1 MEVDDLAAHYPQ
13 LFHMAEAGAWPSI
26 QKHGLRSTQ
35 ALLDLFEIE
44 EPQRSEILET
54 RRPQIIP
61 IAHPTHGTA
70 LIRDNKPLKDSF
82 LAKCLTDMTI
92 PDWYAHLNGKV
103 FFWVTETRLNELLA
117 ARAYRNR
124 AHDVITIDT
133 RRLLDAHLADVTL
146 ASFNTGATL
155 YPNAPD
161 RGSETF
167 QTIPEYQGDTT
178 RTNKL
183 RRPVVE
189 LTVNYSVPNIEAV
202 AIRAER
208 REHDKLKQVLWRR
221 R

>member
-117 ARAYRNR
+117 ARDARELQYRRNALPQR
-124 AHDVITIDT
+124 PGAGQRDLPNH
-133 RRLLDAHLADVTL
+133 RRLPGRHHPNEQPPTAGGRTYSQLLGPEHRGGRHQSRAAR
-146 ASFNTGATL
+146 ARQAGTGALGKVGKTT
-155 YPNAPD
+155 PQP
-161 RGSETF
+161 
-167 QTIPEYQGDTT
+167 QGYVQLCMPIGD
-178 RTNKL
+178 
-183 RRPVVE
+183 
-189 LTVNYSVPNIEAV
+189 
-202 AIRAER
+202 IRMI
-208 REHDKLKQVLWRR
+208 Q
-221 R
+221 